1 VAAHKAGR
9 NNRIVSAPPVVR
21 SGEATIAG
29 KNRSSAGR
37 PWC

>member
-21 SGEATIAG
+21 IGEAAVGAKI
-29 KNRSSAGR
+29 RSSADR
-37 PWC
+37 SWS